1 MVGLARARVGAGTRL
16 PVRVNPDTAMAC
28 QCHHRDMRPGKD
40 VTARR
45 PRLAVALALGVL
57 LAAVGP
63 LLVTDARLVALGR
76 EDLRDPASLIY
87 LVAIVS
93 ATAVGSILVDRH
105 PSNPAG
111 WCFVGL
117 GASMTLSGGLDG
129 YALVGAV
136 ADPGSLPYADFAAVL
151 GDASFIPWL
160 IMVALALHLTPTGEW
175 LTPRWRAAARATV
188 LAGSVWWVA
197 KCLSATALD
206 PPFAEVSNPM
216 SLGQW
221 SWVIEGVRGAAGLL
235 TGVGLLIAGC
245 SLLIRFRRA
254 RDTERRQ
261 LRWLA
266 LAVIP
271 LPVFV
276 VLSFVGAGTGRPLL
290 VIVSTSGFVA
300 LIPIAAGFAIGRY
313 QLYDV
318 DRLLGRAATYTLL
331 TVGVLVAYVA
341 GVVAI
346 NALLQGWAASD
357 RATVSAM
364 VAAVTVAVAAPLRHR
379 LQDVVDRNFSRRRY
393 AALVVVRAHARQADP
408 AATDESV
415 LRWALGD
422 ESLTIAYWIGARK
435 LWVTAQGRDPG
446 IYRPDVDAWAAVVV
460 IRHGHP
466 VARIS
471 FDPTLCETDL
481 VESVGLEAL
490 ALLEN
495 TGLRAALALE
505 LVEVQ
510 ESRARIAQAQ
520 QQERQRIERDLHDG
534 AQQRLLALAM
544 RLQAAVVNGDP
555 GRLREAA
562 RIGVD
567 EAQATVRELRELAN
581 GLHPVALASGGLA
594 GAVDD
599 LATRM
604 PGVLELAVSDKRY
617 PEAVE
622 TTAWFIVCEAVT
634 NALKHARGARV
645 RISIEQCGDRVL
657 IRICDDGRGIADPD
671 GNGLRGLA
679 DRAAASGGR
688 LVVRSSHR
696 GTEVEAELPCAS

>member
-1 MVGLARARVGAGTRL
+1 MERG
-16 PVRVNPDTAMAC
+16 
-28 QCHHRDMRPGKD
+28 QD

-45 PRLAVALALGVL
+45 SRLAVALALGVL
-57 LAAVGP
+57 LAAVAV
-63 LLVTDARLVALGR
+63 LVVTDRRLVALGR
-76 EDLRDPASLIY
+76 EDLRDPAGLIY

-93 ATAVGSILVDRH
+93 ATVVGSILVARH

-111 WCFVGL
+111 WCFAGL

-136 ADPGSLPYADFAAVL
+136 ADPGSLPYADVAAVL

-160 IMVALALHLTPTGEW
+160 VLVALALHLTPTGRW
-175 LTPRWRAAARATV
+175 LTPRWGAAARATV
-188 LAGSVWWVA
+188 FAGSVWWVA
-197 KCLSATALD
+197 KFISATALD

-216 SLGQW
+216 SVGQW
-221 SWVIEGVRGAAGLL
+221 SGAIESVRGAAGLL
-235 TGVGLLIAGC
+235 TGVGLLVAGC
-245 SLLIRFRRA
+245 SLLVRFRRA

-276 VLSFVGAGTGRPLL
+276 VLSFVGANTGRPLL

-331 TVGVLVAYVA
+331 TAGVLVAYVA
-341 GVVAI
+341 GVLVI
-346 NALLQGWAASD
+346 NALLQGWTASD

-364 VAAVTVAVAAPLRHR
+364 VAAVAVAIAAPVRHR

-415 LRWALGD
+415 LRRALGD
-422 ESLTIAYWIGARK
+422 ESLRIAYWIGVRE

-446 IYRPDVDAWAAVVV
+446 VHDPELDGRAAVLAT
-460 IRHGHP
+460 RHGHP

-471 FDPTLCETDL
+471 FDPTLCETEL
-481 VESVGLEAL
+481 VESVGDEAL
-490 ALLEN
+490 ASLEN

-510 ESRARIAQAQ
+510 ASRARIAQAQ

-555 GRLREAA
+555 VRLREAA
-562 RIGVD
+562 RSGVD

-594 GAVDD
+594 AAVDD

-604 PGVLELAVSDKRY
+604 PGVLELAVSDKRFS
-617 PEAVE
+617 EAVE

-634 NALKHARGARV
+634 NAVKHARGARV
-645 RISIEQCGDRVL
+645 RISIDQFGERVL
-657 IRICDDGRGIADPD
+657 IRVCDDGRGIADPD

-679 DRAAASGGR
+679 DRAAASGGT